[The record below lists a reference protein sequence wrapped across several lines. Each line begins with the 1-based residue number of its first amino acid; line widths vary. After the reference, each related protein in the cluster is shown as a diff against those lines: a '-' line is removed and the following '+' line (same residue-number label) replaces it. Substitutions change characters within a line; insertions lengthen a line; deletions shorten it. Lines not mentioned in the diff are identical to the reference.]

1 MAGYFYDVFFQ
12 KGLTEYFDT
21 VVFAILHDEGKLNA
35 FAEVFGGKITQVSRR
50 EVP

>member
-12 KGLTEYFDT
+12 KGFTEYFDT
-21 VVFAILHDEGKLNA
+21 VVFAILHDEGKLSA